1 MTARTILD
9 LDLAAIDA
17 TGRLRKALP
26 LRVEA
31 LAEDLDQRG
40 LITPIEV
47 VGPLDD
53 ESYRL
58 IYGAHRLAAAK
69 LLGWAEIPAV
79 VHAPDAFADEAE
91 ARLREIRENL
101 MRFEL
106 NALERAVSVA
116 AWRDIYEAANG
127 KVKRGGDRRKKSQV
141 AINAGEAGNS
151 ANIALN
157 GARGISDKLA
167 QIQPGGDLEEQSDK
181 LSLCFSEAAQA
192 EFSLNARAIFRALK
206 IATIPAEIRDR
217 IADSAL
223 AANQSELLQ
232 LAAQSPERQAQIVGL
247 LLAEPPAAASVAD
260 AIAVLDKVPATRK
273 PKPWEK
279 LSDSFSRLKQA
290 EQHRFFEAHREA
302 VELWLAERS

>member
-9 LDLAAIDA
+9 LDLASIDA
-17 TGRLRKALP
+17 SGRLRKTLP

-40 LITPIEV
+40 LLTPIEV
-47 VGPLDD
+47 VGPLGD

-58 IYGAHRLAAAK
+58 VYGAHRLAAAR
-69 LLGWAEIPAV
+69 LLGWAEIQAV
-79 VHAPDAFADEAE
+79 IHAPDAFADEAE
-91 ARLREIRENL
+91 TRLREIRENL

-106 NALERAVSVA
+106 NPLERAVAIA
-116 AWRDIYEAANG
+116 AWRDIYEAAHG
-127 KVKRGGDRRKKSQV
+127 KVKRGPKAKKSSDG
-141 AINAGEAGNS
+141 IS
-151 ANIALN
+151 ANF
-157 GARGISDKLA
+157 A
-167 QIQPGGDLEEQSDK
+167 QIQPSGDLDDQSANFA
-181 LSLCFSEAAQA
+181 LCFSEAAQA
-192 EFSLNARAIFRALK
+192 AFGLSHRAIYLALK
-206 IATIPAEIRDR
+206 IAAISAEIRDR

-232 LAAQSPERQAQIVGL
+232 LATQSPERQAQIVGL
-247 LLAEPPAAASVAD
+247 LLAEPPAAASVAE

-302 VELWLAERS
+302 VELWLAERG

>member
-1 MTARTILD
+1 
-9 LDLAAIDA
+9 
-17 TGRLRKALP
+17 
-26 LRVEA
+26 
-31 LAEDLDQRG
+31 
-40 LITPIEV
+40 
-47 VGPLDD
+47 
-53 ESYRL
+53 
-58 IYGAHRLAAAK
+58 
-69 LLGWAEIPAV
+69 
-79 VHAPDAFADEAE
+79 
-91 ARLREIRENL
+91 
-101 MRFEL
+101 
-106 NALERAVSVA
+106 
-116 AWRDIYEAANG
+116 
-127 KVKRGGDRRKKSQV
+127 
-141 AINAGEAGNS
+141 
-151 ANIALN
+151 
-157 GARGISDKLA
+157 LA

-232 LAAQSPERQAQIVGL
+232 LATQSPERQAQIVGL
-247 LLAEPPAAASVAD
+247 LLAEPPAAASVAE